1 MLVRASRHSV
11 AAGGRE
17 LGRVFGNGRCVG
29 SGSRRVNIAT
39 LLRGTEEMVN
49 FHRVF
54 EMRRKVEV
62 GVQPSLVRTL
72 NPRLRC
78 LSARPGQVPLY
89 TPHHNI
95 NRVCFVTV

>member
-1 MLVRASRHSV
+1 
-11 AAGGRE
+11 
-17 LGRVFGNGRCVG
+17 
-29 SGSRRVNIAT
+29 
-39 LLRGTEEMVN
+39 MVN
-49 FHRVF
+49 FHRGY

-78 LSARPGQVPLY
+78 LSVPPGQLPLY

-95 NRVCFVTV
+95 NRVYFVTV